1 MKKIEKKRDLV
12 VPIIIDAILFAR
24 ISDKMMGVLNAFN
37 PTIHDFEFEPEMQYN
52 GSSNAVSVLNIKDE
66 NLGNILG
73 SIFFDLAYGN
83 KTTKVKKSKLEAREL
98 ANIIFTKWLKAIKKY
113 NSSYKIAV

>member
-1 MKKIEKKRDLV
+1 

-52 GSSNAVSVLNIKDE
+52 GSNNTVSVLNIRM
-66 NLGNILG
+66 
-73 SIFFDLAYGN
+73 
-83 KTTKVKKSKLEAREL
+83 KT
-98 ANIIFTKWLKAIKKY
+98 
-113 NSSYKIAV
+113 